1 MGDTASARR
10 GGRPAAGRVGIGRG
24 WRHFARSASGSA
36 ALVLA
41 LLSALV
47 GAAEPAHDDAA
58 HVGGDVYVYDLLP
71 ARGLAGGGAAVT
83 LHGSGFNDAIAC
95 QFGPRVVPARA
106 VSPEGDRMICV
117 APPFPRPSGGFI
129 AVGITLTA
137 GADPS
142 RGVTVPRGARSF
154 EYVPAWSTLAARPSE
169 IDAGGGAVLTIL
181 GTDLHAAGSCAF
193 EPHPTVRAELHVV
206 SSAMVRCEAPARRP
220 GDGTVTLA
228 PEYAD
233 AADSSSLLD
242 ITADAEDRT
251 RAIGVAGVVL
261 TARRPARA
269 TSARAET
276 SSSTGAALVVVAGE
290 GFAERFR
297 RRRRRPPPPTTRRPS
312 PRTPRRTT
320 ARGVSSGRYG
330 FARPPWTDVRWCASR
345 R

>member
-10 GGRPAAGRVGIGRG
+10 GGRLAAGRVGIGRG

-58 HVGGDVYVYDLLP
+58 HVGGDVYVYDLVP

-83 LHGSGFNDAIAC
+83 VHGSGFNDAMAC

-106 VSPEGDRMICV
+106 VSPEGDRMLCV

-154 EYVPAWSTLAARPSE
+154 EYVPAWSTLSARPSE
-169 IDAGGGAVLTIL
+169 VDVGGGAVLTIL
-181 GTDLHAAGSCAF
+181 GSDLHAAGSCAF
-193 EPHPTVRAELHVV
+193 EPHPTARAELHVV

-220 GDGTVTLA
+220 GEGTVSLS
-228 PEYAD
+228 PE
-233 AADSSSLLD
+233 
-242 ITADAEDRT
+242 
-251 RAIGVAGVVL
+251 
-261 TARRPARA
+261 
-269 TSARAET
+269 
-276 SSSTGAALVVVAGE
+276 
-290 GFAERFR
+290 
-297 RRRRRPPPPTTRRPS
+297 
-312 PRTPRRTT
+312 
-320 ARGVSSGRYG
+320 
-330 FARPPWTDVRWCASR
+330 
-345 R
+345 

>member
-1 MGDTASARR
+1 
-10 GGRPAAGRVGIGRG
+10 
-24 WRHFARSASGSA
+24 
-36 ALVLA
+36 
-41 LLSALV
+41 
-47 GAAEPAHDDAA
+47 
-58 HVGGDVYVYDLLP
+58 
-71 ARGLAGGGAAVT
+71 
-83 LHGSGFNDAIAC
+83 
-95 QFGPRVVPARA
+95 
-106 VSPEGDRMICV
+106 MICV

-228 PEYAD
+228 PEYVD

-290 GFAERFR
+290 GFARAVSTAEE
-297 RRRRRPPPPTTRRPS
+297 RRPPPPTTRRPS